1 MSFWSRLFGGKSP
14 AQPTHEPGRSTSASA
29 RAPAPAPTPTVTRS
43 PPLDPRSLRLQL
55 FSGEAIKIFDTRAM
69 VTRPLSPH
77 LHQVVVEDIMG
88 QSEHTVKR
96 QETAALGLDDDALF
110 RCARLNAVASDLPH
124 VTSMR
129 VDDESGAI
137 EVYVSN
143 KFYLGALVLT
153 QLEQDG
159 KDALVVLLTWHHAL
173 VHVLDAGTRVAP
185 LEAMARLIAQIS
197 AGARCQPMEWL
208 SPEIHLYSAADHSL
222 TPVILDSDRIVAPT
236 SLAARLAGG

>member
-1 MSFWSRLFGGKSP
+1 MSLWSRLFGSKSP
-14 AQPTHEPGRSTSASA
+14 VQPSIEPDRPTSAPTSD
-29 RAPAPAPTPTVTRS
+29 RALRS

-55 FSGEAIKIFDTRAM
+55 FSGDAIKIFDTRVM

-88 QSEHTVKR
+88 QSEHTVQR
-96 QETAALGLDDDALF
+96 QETAALGADDDALF

-124 VTSMR
+124 LNSMR
-129 VDDESGAI
+129 IDDERGAI

-153 QLEQDG
+153 QLEQDD

-173 VHVLDAGTRVAP
+173 VHVLGAGTRVATV
-185 LEAMARLIAQIS
+185 EALAALTAQIS

-222 TPVILDSDRIVAPT
+222 TPIVLERGDDGLRIVAPAG
-236 SLAARLAGG
+236 LAARIAGT